1 MANKFSVGRV
11 FIAGDAAHVHAPTG
25 GQGLNSSVQDAFNLS
40 WKLALAH
47 KKLASPSLLSTYE
60 SERLPVIAEMLNV
73 STQILDRYKL
83 ASPAASVATAT
94 SDASAAATSTASDPW
109 IREGKLRQLGVN
121 YRWSPIV
128 VDERTPAVEGEI
140 GDVYSTG
147 GGVVRAGDRAPDA
160 PGLVD
165 VEKDATTTLFGT
177 FSPTSHTALVFAQQD
192 GSIALQTVRTLAS
205 YNALTSAN
213 SPLVQSIVILP
224 SALAPYSCG
233 PPSTSKTLVD
243 RDGHAHKEYAITEDG
258 PAYVVIVRPDGVV
271 GAIVEGV
278 SGIERYFSGVFGASA
293 PAQ

>member
-11 FIAGDAAHVHAPTG
+11 FIAGDAAHVHSPTG

-47 KKLASPSLLSTYE
+47 KKFASPSLLSTYE

-73 STQILDRYKL
+73 STQILDKYKI
-83 ASPAASVATAT
+83 ASPATSVPTAT
-94 SDASAAATSTASDPW
+94 SDASAAASTASDPW
-109 IREGKLRQLGVN
+109 TRGGKLRQLGVN

-140 GDVYSTG
+140 GDVYGTG
-147 GGVVRAGDRAPDA
+147 GGIIRAGDRAPDA

-165 VEKDATTTLFGT
+165 VEKDATITLFGT

-205 YNALTSAN
+205 YNALASAD

-224 SALAPYSCG
+224 STLAPYSCG
-233 PPSTSKTLVD
+233 SPSTSKTLVD
-243 RDGHAHKEYAITEDG
+243 GDGHAHKEYAITEDG

-278 SGIERYFSGVFGASA
+278 SGIERYFSGVFGTSA